1 MNSIW
6 IYLRQTHKP
15 AQKPTKNLTPTTL
28 MKKLLQNLSSYMI
41 RNFLL
46 VSSLSTVMPS
56 EIHLLLN
63 QQCPSAPRDH
73 HLPDT
78 PRLGWAS
85 CAAPGSP
92 LPALPIHLTPT
103 EFIWRT
109 QELDPGGVTL
119 LKQTGCW
126 WGPVLVSFAFLGA
139 HLLLWDLSSRVFHSG
154 FWVWFVFFISFLELY
169 NQNCICLLSV

>member
-139 HLLLWDLSSRVFHSG
+139 HLLLWSSRVFHSR
-154 FWVWFVFFISFLELY
+154 FWAWFFFLFPFLSCTIKTAY
-169 NQNCICLLSV
+169 AF